1 MAGNSTPEITRME
14 NPILLESIDGGVA
27 RLVLNRPAARN
38 SLSLT
43 MISTLHEAIDRL
55 GDNAAVRVI
64 VITAEGPAFCAGHD
78 LKEMSAARAEDDRGH
93 GFFTKTMESCAA
105 MMQAIVRC
113 PKPVIAGVRGIATA
127 AGCQLVASCDLAI
140 AGEEAG
146 FATPGVNIGLFC
158 STPMVAVSRNLPRKR
173 VMEMLL
179 GGEMIDAPT
188 AADWGLVNSVV
199 ASDELEDAVMELARS
214 VASKS
219 AATLKIGKEA
229 FYRQAEMPLD
239 EAYRYTA
246 RVMVENMLERDAEEG
261 INAFIEKREPVWED
275 PVKRAG
281 TDAAE

>member
-1 MAGNSTPEITRME
+1 ME
-14 NPILLESIDGGVA
+14 NPILLESIDDGVA

-173 VMEMLL
+173 VMQMLL

-199 ASDELEDAVMELARS
+199 ASDELEDAVMELDRS